1 MMKMKT
7 IEEWIKNEIKTIIE
21 RRMIDKHPLLSE
33 RYITL
38 LEVQRQ
44 IDLVNDEHY
53 YHSMKTEMK

>member
-1 MMKMKT
+1 MKT